1 MGKAKRDA
9 APPPAFRS
17 DELIGE
23 MLERDA
29 RVADV
34 LSSMGLPCFRCVV
47 KDFETLA
54 EGCAPLGLRTEEVL
68 AKLNALS

>member
-1 MGKAKRDA
+1 MRKAKRGA
-9 APPPAFRS
+9 EPEPAFRS

-23 MLERDA
+23 MLERDP

-54 EGCAPLGLRTEEVL
+54 EGCAPLGLRTDEVL
-68 AKLNALS
+68 ARLNNLS

>member
-1 MGKAKRDA
+1 
-9 APPPAFRS
+9 
-17 DELIGE
+17 

-29 RVADV
+29 RVAGRAIQH
-34 LSSMGLPCFRCVV
+34 SGLPCYRCVV

-68 AKLNALS
+68 AKLNALA